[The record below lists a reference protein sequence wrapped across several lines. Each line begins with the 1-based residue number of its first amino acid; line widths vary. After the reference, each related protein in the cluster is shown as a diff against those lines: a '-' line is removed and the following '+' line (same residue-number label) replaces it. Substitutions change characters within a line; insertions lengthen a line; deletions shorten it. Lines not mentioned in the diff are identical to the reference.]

1 MSLEKMNDFNS
12 EDYYL
17 NSEGLMVFTEQ
28 HHLKRGYCCNS
39 GCKHCP
45 YKNDANQLKA
55 ESNE

>member
-1 MSLEKMNDFNS
+1 MSLKRMDEPNS
-12 EDYYL
+12 EDYCF

-45 YKNDANQLKA
+45 YKNDANQ
-55 ESNE
+55 

>member
-1 MSLEKMNDFNS
+1 MSLERMNEPNS
-12 EDYYL
+12 EDYYF

-45 YKNDANQLKA
+45 YKNDANQ
-55 ESNE
+55 